1 MKQARPVARGDV
13 DDRVVGRN
21 VVVDLDRGLDEEGG
35 FAPPGAGLET
45 ALRRIASQRRPDG
58 LFERHKALR
67 VAIAKRE
74 PADVLQHEDVDD
86 LAAARGEDLRCYDVG
101 AEMGKRAGEISEQAR
116 AVLAGDEQRDR
127 AAFRRHARGDD
138 ITALGE
144 RASMPGDVA
153 FVEAGPICGFKF
165 EQQRRQRAEPVNDCG
180 SAVLGAAFKLA
191 LHAGLVGAPAAQ
203 RGGGVAVKVC
213 EQLAF
218 PGVPDGGADGFDVGD
233 SEDVKEAQALQ
244 RADEAGEGGDGARI
258 GNVALLGGFAHLE
271 VVANDPDDEI
281 GFVVWQAEA
290 FAGPARG
297 GHAGFL
303 LVALPLT
310 GIVQQHREIQRAAVL
325 DLAEQFVRERG
336 DVAAPVFEI
345 GDGLDG
351 AQRVLID
358 RVMMIHVEL
367 GLRDDRAEFGDR
379 AAEHAGL
386 VHAAQGEAGL
396 LAAEDGVEDQRAGF
410 RHLAHGF
417 CETAQVARQRCERGG
432 VDVLLLAPGQGE
444 EADHVERIARH
455 DGVVRDA
462 DAAGVDHEA
471 RLRQRLRRAGGK
483 ETAQAFGLFLMVCF
497 QLGSEDARQAA
508 DILGDEEIALHEA
521 LDALLAL
528 AVSVAHAGGDLGL
541 QVETQ
546 PVLGAAGDEVDVA
559 AHGPEKTRSAD
570 EDSILM
576 IRERTGFHNLLQG
589 VAAVHVLADP
599 VERLQVAKTALAFL

>member
-1 MKQARPVARGDV
+1 M
-13 DDRVVGRN
+13 
-21 VVVDLDRGLDEEGG
+21 
-35 FAPPGAGLET
+35 
-45 ALRRIASQRRPDG
+45 
-58 LFERHKALR
+58 
-67 VAIAKRE
+67 
-74 PADVLQHEDVDD
+74 
-86 LAAARGEDLRCYDVG
+86 
-101 AEMGKRAGEISEQAR
+101 
-116 AVLAGDEQRDR
+116 
-127 AAFRRHARGDD
+127 
-138 ITALGE
+138 
-144 RASMPGDVA
+144 
-153 FVEAGPICGFKF
+153 
-165 EQQRRQRAEPVNDCG
+165 
-180 SAVLGAAFKLA
+180 
-191 LHAGLVGAPAAQ
+191 
-203 RGGGVAVKVC
+203 
-213 EQLAF
+213 
-218 PGVPDGGADGFDVGD
+218 
-233 SEDVKEAQALQ
+233 
-244 RADEAGEGGDGARI
+244 
-258 GNVALLGGFAHLE
+258 
-271 VVANDPDDEI
+271 
-281 GFVVWQAEA
+281 
-290 FAGPARG
+290 
-297 GHAGFL
+297 
-303 LVALPLT
+303 
-310 GIVQQHREIQRAAVL
+310 
-325 DLAEQFVRERG
+325 
-336 DVAAPVFEI
+336 FEI

-396 LAAEDGVEDQRAGF
+396 LAAEDGIEDQRAGF
-410 RHLAHGF
+410 RQHAHGF
-417 CETAQVARQRCERGG
+417 CETAQVACQRRQRGG

-455 DGVVRDA
+455 DGVVGDA

-471 RLRQRLRRAGGK
+471 WLRQRLRRAGGK

-528 AVSVAHAGGDLGL
+528 AVAVAHAGGDLGL

-576 IRERTGFHNLLQG
+576 IRERTGFHHLLKG

-599 VERLQVAKTALAFL
+599 VERLQVAKTAFAFLEVRFDDVAGISGAGMAGIALGQLVGDELGILAFHRLALEEGHHFVGQCLVPADEAGVQHTGLDRHVILGELDAFHRCTECVADLQPHVPEGIKHVFDHTFRMRTGLVGAQEEKVGIRGRRHDSPAIAADSDDRQTLGFGRVGGSVDVGDSKIIERVNYLVLHRGE